1 MKKVILAGISLC
13 LPAVMLFAA
22 CGETKTTSENVS
34 SEAPPT
40 SSAAEQADVSSADI
54 ASASSE
60 EIASVVSEAASSTA
74 TSSKN
79 KVSSNPPASSKE
91 LSFVPDPK
99 NPAFLSASQE
109 DQIKNA
115 WINSFIDSEADKTDI
130 EVKILYYGTYHDCV
144 ALIISDNYN
153 CYPTSLWDENID
165 GVIFHNLYNDG
176 ILIWNKGEFL
186 NLKKVYEQG
195 FLSQRDLKN
204 IEYYFR
210 TTK

>member
-34 SEAPPT
+34 SEAPPI

-54 ASASSE
+54 VSASSE

-91 LSFVPDPK
+91 PESSSSSDGSSSDYEKKYSTYTEEEFEKLDIVDNKVAITIKKEYIHKEFTLADFPEVDGTKIGNTKFKTFAFVFITLKEHSKPGVLK
-99 NPAFLSASQE
+99 A
-109 DQIKNA
+109 IKVL
-115 WINSFIDSEADKTDI
+115 E
-130 EVKILYYGTYHDCV
+130 
-144 ALIISDNYN
+144 
-153 CYPTSLWDENID
+153 ENQYVESV
-165 GVIFHNLYNDG
+165 GPSS
-176 ILIWNKGEFL
+176 KG
-186 NLKKVYEQG
+186 Y
-195 FLSQRDLKN
+195 
-204 IEYYFR
+204 
-210 TTK
+210 TH